1 MPLLTVVLTSA
12 LFAGFVAVGATVAVE
27 RLGGRLGGVLATTP
41 STIVAAAA
49 GVFVAAPSE
58 AAFQAA
64 MSATPSGML
73 LNALFLWLWR
83 LLPPHLPKWGLGAR
97 LGMMAAL
104 SLGAWLI
111 GAFGV
116 VSVLGPI
123 RAAGDTPTLLWIG
136 AGVTATA
143 IGLGLLTSRGIAP
156 PSSPP
161 RPVPFGVLIARGL
174 FAALAVSVAV
184 IWSRL
189 GGPLA
194 AGMASVFPVI
204 FLTTMVS
211 LWLSQGEAVQS
222 GAVGPMMLGS
232 TAVSAFALI
241 AAFTLPT
248 FGVVG
253 GCVVSWMG
261 AVCLVSLP
269 AAAWVRRGR

>member
-83 LLPPHLPKWGLGAR
+83 LLPPHLPKWSLGAR

>member
-12 LFAGFVAVGATVAVE
+12 LFAGLVAVGATVAVE
-27 RLGGRLGGVLATTP
+27 RLGGRVGGVLATTP
-41 STIVAAAA
+41 STILAAAA
-49 GVFVAAPSE
+49 GVFAAAPTE

-64 MSATPSGML
+64 MSATPAGML

-83 LLPPHLPKWGLGAR
+83 LLPPHLPAWGLGAR
-97 LGMMAAL
+97 LALMTTL

-111 GAFGV
+111 GALGV
-116 VSVLGPI
+116 VTFLGPI
-123 RAAGDTPTLLWIG
+123 RAAGDTATLLK
-136 AGVTATA
+136 
-143 IGLGLLTSRGIAP
+143 IGLGLTVAAILLGLITSRGAAA
-156 PSSPP
+156 SSSAP
-161 RPVPFGVLIARGL
+161 RPVPLGVLIARGL
-174 FAALAVSVAV
+174 FAAIAVSVAV
-184 IWSRL
+184 VWSRL

-241 AAFTLPT
+241 AAFALPAL
-248 FGVVG
+248 GVVA
-253 GCVVSWMG
+253 GCAVSWVG
-261 AVCLVSLP
+261 AVLLVSLP

>member
-97 LGMMAAL
+97 LGMMTAL
-104 SLGAWLI
+104 SLSAWLV

-116 VSVLGPI
+116 VTTLAPI
-123 RAAGDTPTLLWIG
+123 RAAGDTRTLLWIG

-143 IGLGLLTSRGIAP
+143 IGLGLITSRGVAP
-156 PSSPP
+156 PSATP
-161 RPVPFGVLIARGL
+161 RPVPFGVLIARGV

-184 IWSRL
+184 VWSRL

-194 AGMASVFPVI
+194 AGMASVVPVI

-241 AAFTLPT
+241 AAFTLPAY
-248 FGVVG
+248 GVVVG
-253 GCVVSWMG
+253 TVVSWVA

>member
-1 MPLLTVVLTSA
+1 MSLLMVVLTSA
-12 LFAGFVAVGATVAVE
+12 LFAGLVATCATVAVE
-27 RLGGRLGGVLATTP
+27 RLGGKLGGVLATTP
-41 STIVAAAA
+41 STIIAAAA
-49 GVFVAAPSE
+49 GVFIASPTE
-58 AAFQAA
+58 EAFQSA

-83 LLPPHLPKWGLGAR
+83 ILPPHLPKWGLGAR
-97 LGMMAAL
+97 LAMMTTL
-104 SLGAWLI
+104 SLSAWLL

-116 VSVLGPI
+116 VTVLAPI
-123 RAAGDTPTLLWIG
+123 RAAGDIRTLLWIG
-136 AGVTATA
+136 AGVTATV
-143 IGLGLLTSRGIAP
+143 ITLGLITSRDAAT

-161 RPVPFGVLIARGL
+161 RPVPLGVLLARGL
-174 FAALAVSVAV
+174 FAAMAVSVAV

-222 GAVGPMMLGS
+222 GAVGSMMLGS
-232 TAVSAFALI
+232 TAVSAFALT
-241 AAFTLPT
+241 AAFALPAY
-248 FGVVG
+248 GVVA
-253 GCVVSWMG
+253 GCALGWLA
-261 AVCLVSLP
+261 AVCFVSLP

>member
-12 LFAGFVAVGATVAVE
+12 LFAGLVAVGATVAVE
-27 RLGGRLGGVLATTP
+27 RLGGRVGGVLATTP
-41 STIVAAAA
+41 STILAAAA
-49 GVFVAAPSE
+49 GVYAAAPTE

-64 MSATPSGML
+64 MSATPAGML

-83 LLPPHLPKWGLGAR
+83 LVPPHLPARGLGAR
-97 LGMMAAL
+97 LVMMTTL
-104 SLGAWLI
+104 SLGAWLL

-116 VSVLGPI
+116 VTVLGPI
-123 RAAGDTPTLLWIG
+123 RAAGDTASLLWIG
-136 AGVTATA
+136 
-143 IGLGLLTSRGIAP
+143 LGLTVAAILLGLITSRGVAP
-156 PSSPP
+156 SASAP
-161 RPVPFGVLIARGL
+161 RPVPLGVLIARGL
-174 FAALAVSVAV
+174 FAAIAVSVAV
-184 IWSRL
+184 VWSRL

-241 AAFTLPT
+241 AAFALPA
-248 FGVVG
+248 FGVVL
-253 GCVVSWMG
+253 GCVVSWFG
-261 AVCLVSLP
+261 AVLLVSLP

>member
-12 LFAGFVAVGATVAVE
+12 LFAGLVAVGATVAVE
-27 RLGGRLGGVLATTP
+27 RLGGRVGGVLATSP
-41 STIVAAAA
+41 STIIVAAA
-49 GVFVAAPSE
+49 GVFVAAPTE

-64 MSATPSGML
+64 MSATPAGML

-83 LLPPHLPKWGLGAR
+83 LLPPHLPAWGLGAR
-97 LGMMAAL
+97 LALMTTL
-104 SLGAWLI
+104 SLSTWLVL
-111 GAFGV
+111 AFGV
-116 VSVLGPI
+116 LTTLGPI
-123 RAAGDTPTLLWIG
+123 RAAGDTATLLK
-136 AGVTATA
+136 
-143 IGLGLLTSRGIAP
+143 IGLGLTVAAIFLGLMTSRGAATT
-156 PSSPP
+156 PSKP
-161 RPVPFGVLIARGL
+161 RPVPFGVLMARGL
-174 FAALAVSVAV
+174 FAAMAVSVAV
-184 IWSRL
+184 LWSRF

-232 TAVSAFALI
+232 TSVSAFTLL
-241 AAFTLPT
+241 AAFALPA

-253 GCVVSWMG
+253 GSVVSWLG